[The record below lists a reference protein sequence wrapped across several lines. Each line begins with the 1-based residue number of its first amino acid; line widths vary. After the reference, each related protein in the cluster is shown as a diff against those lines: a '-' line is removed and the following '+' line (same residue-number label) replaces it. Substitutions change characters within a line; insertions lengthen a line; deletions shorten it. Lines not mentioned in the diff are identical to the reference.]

1 MIKSVIYVGLGGA
14 TGSILRYLTYLLTTK
29 FYSNAFPLATFII
42 NIIGCFII
50 GLLIGFFEHSIQT
63 NQHLKLLLLTGFCGG
78 YTTFSA
84 FTAENMIL
92 LQTNNY
98 ITALFYISA
107 SVIVSLFAIWLGLS
121 LTK

>member
-14 TGSILRYLTYLLTTK
+14 IGSILRYLTYLLTAK
-29 FYSNAFPLATFII
+29 FYSNAFPLATLII
-42 NIIGCFII
+42 NILGCFII
-50 GLLIGFFEHSIQT
+50 GLLIGVFEHSIQP
-63 NQHLKLLLLTGFCGG
+63 NQHLRLLLLTGFCGG

-84 FTAENMIL
+84 FTSENMML

-98 ITALFYISA
+98 LSALLYIAA
-107 SVIVSLFAIWLGLS
+107 SIVVSLFAIWLGLS

>member
-1 MIKSVIYVGLGGA
+1 MIKSVVYVGLGGA
-14 TGSILRYLTYLLTTK
+14 IGSILRYLTYLLTAK
-29 FYSNAFPLATFII
+29 FYSNAFPLATLII
-42 NIIGCFII
+42 NILGCFII
-50 GLLIGFFEHSIQT
+50 GLLIGAFEHSIQP

-92 LQTNNY
+92 LQSSNY
-98 ITALFYISA
+98 MSAFFYIAA
-107 SVIVSLFAIWLGLS
+107 SVIVSLLAIWLGLS